1 MSTKANYFKIGL
13 FVISAFSLAVV
24 GVVILGAGALF
35 QKRIIVETYF
45 DESVQGLDVGS
56 PVKFR
61 GLQIGKVEEIT
72 FASREYPTSQKYI
85 LVRMS
90 LFQDYIGMGAPNA
103 TGSILEKEI
112 PKGLRVRLSF
122 QGVTGTAFME
132 ADYLNPRLN
141 RPLPYNWEPHYPYL
155 PSASST
161 VTRLSESLE
170 RIMRNLEQI
179 NYLGISTGMQKTF
192 TAMTKT
198 LEATNIENIGQEVN
212 QLLTEI
218 RETNRRLGGLLAGL
232 DLKGPLAD
240 FSDVAVGVKRLVENS
255 EQPIG
260 RFLVSLRQTTE
271 QINELAGKVN
281 TISGEI
287 PQTMA
292 QLQAT
297 LRRLNS
303 LLLTQQQDMEV
314 TAANIRLISENL
326 KELTDDAKK
335 YPSHL
340 LFGEPP
346 ARSEPGNR
354 K

>member
-1 MSTKANYFKIGL
+1 MSSKANYFKIGL
-13 FVISAFSLAVV
+13 FVICALGLAVV
-24 GVVILGAGALF
+24 GVVVLGAGALF
-35 QKRIIVETYF
+35 QKKIMVETYF

-61 GLQIGKVEEIT
+61 GLQIGKVEEISL
-72 FASREYPTSQKYI
+72 AAKEYPTSFKYI

-90 LFQDYIGMGAPNA
+90 LFQDYLGFETSNFAGAL
-103 TGSILEKEI
+103 LEKEI
-112 PKGLRVRLSF
+112 SKGLRVRLSF
-122 QGVTGTAFME
+122 QGVTGTAFLE
-132 ADYLNPRLN
+132 ADYLNPRVN
-141 RPLPYNWEPHYPYL
+141 RPLPYTWEPHHPYV

-212 QLLTEI
+212 QLLAEI

-232 DLKGPLAD
+232 DLKSPLAD
-240 FSDVAVGVKRLVENS
+240 FSAASAGVKRIVENS
-255 EQPIG
+255 EQPLS
-260 RFLVSLRQTTE
+260 RFLVALQQTTG

-281 TISGEI
+281 TVSGEI
-287 PQTMA
+287 PQTLA

>member
-1 MSTKANYFKIGL
+1 MSAKANYFKIGL
-13 FVISAFSLAVV
+13 FVISALSLAVI
-24 GVVILGAGALF
+24 GVVVLGAGAIF
-35 QKRIIVETYF
+35 QKKTIVETYF
-45 DESVQGLDVGS
+45 DESVQGLDIGS

-61 GLQIGKVEEIT
+61 GLQVGKVEEIT
-72 FASREYPTSQKYI
+72 FVSREYPTSQRYI

-90 LFQDYIGMGAPNA
+90 IFQDYFGLGTTNAAGAL
-103 TGSILEKEI
+103 LEKEI
-112 PKGLRVRLSF
+112 SKGLRVRLSF
-122 QGVTGTAFME
+122 QGVTGTAFLE

-141 RPLPYNWEPHYPYL
+141 RPLPYTWEPRHPYV

-198 LEATNIENIGQEVN
+198 LEAANIENIGQEVN
-212 QLLTEI
+212 QLLAEI
-218 RETNRRLGGLLAGL
+218 KETNRRLSELLAGF

-240 FSDVAVGVKRLVENS
+240 FSAASAGVKRIVENS
-255 EQPIG
+255 EQPLN
-260 RFLVSLRQTTE
+260 RFLVSLQQTTG
-271 QINELAGKVN
+271 QISELAKKVD

-287 PQTMA
+287 PDTLA